1 MPAHRILVK
10 LFGFPLKMDEFRRL
24 FEIDHKHRILICL
37 SCQYAVVPFQVKTHL
52 QTYHKRINLQQR
64 NYIISEIEAT
74 TELAR
79 THAEVIYPVSTDPL
93 IASLPT
99 FFDGLKCQGKEGQS
113 AVCLYVCRTARGMRE
128 HCYRKHSWVN

>member
-1 MPAHRILVK
+1 
-10 LFGFPLKMDEFRRL
+10 MDEFHRL

-37 SCQYAVVPFQVKTHL
+37 SCQYAVVPFQIKTHL

-64 NYIISEIEAT
+64 NYIIAEIEAT

-79 THAEVIYPVSTDPL
+79 TYAEVIYPVSTDPL

-99 FFDGLKCQGKEGQS
+99 FLDGLRVSRERRPKR
-113 AVCLYVCRTARGMRE
+113 CLLICMSYATRDT
-128 HCYRKHSWVN
+128 